1 MPTDIPLPAA
11 TSVATLVI
19 NMLIAA
25 GLGTLLGWQYA
36 RFGRTLTNR
45 VALARILPFIALV
58 TALVI
63 FIVKSSLALSLGLV
77 GALSIVRFRT
87 PIKEPEELTYLFMS
101 IAIGLGLGAEQ
112 RIVTITAFAIIF
124 AFLMLGALRSK
135 RNESQHL
142 FLNVAFENNNG
153 HDVNYHTVQQLL
165 EPHVRVADLR
175 RLDSENGTTQ
185 ATFYI
190 DCNDDRAV
198 LSAVDSLKRNLPQ
211 ASISVID
218 RQQSFGL

>member
-112 RIVTITAFAIIF
+112 RIVTITAFAIRF
-124 AFLMLGALRSK
+124 PS
-135 RNESQHL
+135 
-142 FLNVAFENNNG
+142 
-153 HDVNYHTVQQLL
+153 
-165 EPHVRVADLR
+165 
-175 RLDSENGTTQ
+175 DS
-185 ATFYI
+185 
-190 DCNDDRAV
+190 
-198 LSAVDSLKRNLPQ
+198 
-211 ASISVID
+211 
-218 RQQSFGL
+218 